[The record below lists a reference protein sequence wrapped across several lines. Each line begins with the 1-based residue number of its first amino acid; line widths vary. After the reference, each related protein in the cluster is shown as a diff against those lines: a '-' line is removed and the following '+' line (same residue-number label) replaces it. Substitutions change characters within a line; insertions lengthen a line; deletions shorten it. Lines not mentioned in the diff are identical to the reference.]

1 MRLAID
7 RRFLKHDHV
16 LMSAT
21 RGFKI
26 AAADGKELR
35 RLIATQIA
43 LMTAGLRPA

>member
-1 MRLAID
+1 MMFAASEVAR
-7 RRFLKHDHV
+7 V